1 MPEPYRTDQR
11 EEPARPSKRFDG
23 TPGSL
28 TLDLSAMR
36 QRYLRIRDTPIGSIA
51 DTRILDSAKLLR
63 QAFQSIL
70 RAGTRRWTCENVRG
84 NAPIGA
90 ETCERLKR
98 RTA

>member
-28 TLDLSAMR
+28 ALDLSAMR

-63 QAFQSIL
+63 QGFNRHCGPE
-70 RAGTRRWTCENVRG
+70 RAGGPVKMCVAMHR
-84 NAPIGA
+84 
-90 ETCERLKR
+90 
-98 RTA
+98 